1 MANGKATSEQK
12 LEAEAAYYE
21 AKKKLADDKNT
32 QSAKQENDYYNELV
46 ATEKQRYIDGKVDQK
61 TFDDALELMELEHLR
76 RLTEGLHGRI

>member
-1 MANGKATSEQK
+1 M
-12 LEAEAAYYE
+12 EAEASYYE

-76 RLTEGLHGRI
+76 RLTKVYTDGSKE